1 MITGSLGRRGAIA
14 VLAVGLLEGVTARA
28 QTRTA
33 PAAHA
38 VQSRFFTASDGTR
51 LHYLEAGP
59 ADGRIIVLVPG
70 WTMPAWIFTPQI
82 AALSRQFRV
91 VAFDPRA
98 QGESDVARGG
108 YDHVRRGQDIAELIA
123 RLGARPMVLLA
134 WSLAVL
140 EALAYTRGH
149 GDGRLDGI
157 ILVDNSVGE
166 EPPPPTF
173 PPARGPKPPHD
184 VAMRNFVRGMFRHPQ
199 PPGYLERLTQ
209 ATLKVPEPASR
220 ALLAYPVPRSYW
232 RDAVY
237 SIRKPILYVVRP
249 KFAGQAENLGRNHPT
264 AESVVLSNDVG
275 HALFVDDPGRFNA
288 LVLDFLR
295 RKVWR

>member
-1 MITGSLGRRGAIA
+1 MI
-14 VLAVGLLEGVTARA
+14 
-28 QTRTA
+28 
-33 PAAHA
+33 
-38 VQSRFFTASDGTR
+38 
-51 LHYLEAGP
+51 
-59 ADGRIIVLVPG
+59 
-70 WTMPAWIFTPQI
+70 
-82 AALSRQFRV
+82 
-91 VAFDPRA
+91 AFDPRA
-98 QGESDVARGG
+98 QGDSDVARAG
-108 YDHVRRGQDIAELIA
+108 YDHIRRGQDIAELLA
-123 RLGARPMVLLA
+123 RLGSRPMVLLA

-140 EALAYTRGH
+140 EALAYVKAQ
-149 GDGRLDGI
+149 GDGRLDGV

-166 EPPPPTF
+166 EPPPPSF

-199 PPGYLERLTQ
+199 PQAYLERLTQ

-275 HALFVDDPGRFNA
+275 HALFVDDPARFNA
-288 LVLDFLR
+288 LVLDFIR

>member
-1 MITGSLGRRGAIA
+1 MGVAAGVFLGSAGAC
-14 VLAVGLLEGVTARA
+14 A
-28 QTRTA
+28 QTR
-33 PAAHA
+33 PAAGA
-38 VQSRFFTASDGTR
+38 QNRFFTASDGVR

-91 VAFDPRA
+91 IAFDPRA
-98 QGESDVARGG
+98 QGDSDVARAG
-108 YDHVRRGQDIAELIA
+108 YDHIRRGQDIAELLA
-123 RLGARPMVLLA
+123 RLGSRPMVLLA

-140 EALAYTRGH
+140 EALAYVKAQ
-149 GDGRLDGI
+149 GDGRLDGV

-166 EPPPPTF
+166 EPPPPSF

-199 PPGYLERLTQ
+199 PQAYLERLTQ

-275 HALFVDDPGRFNA
+275 HALFVDDPARFNA
-288 LVLDFLR
+288 LVLDFIR

>member
-1 MITGSLGRRGAIA
+1 MTMRSPGWSPGRRGA
-14 VLAVGLLEGVTARA
+14 LGLMGSALLGRA
-28 QTRTA
+28 AWGQGRPVA
-33 PAAHA
+33 GA
-38 VQSRFFTASDGTR
+38 QSRFFTASDGAR

-59 ADGRIIVLVPG
+59 AEGRVIVMVPG

-82 AALSRQFRV
+82 VALSRQFRV
-91 VAFDPRA
+91 IAFDPRA
-98 QGESDVARGG
+98 QGDSDVARAG

-123 RLGARPMVLLA
+123 RLGKRPMVLLA

-140 EALAYTRGH
+140 EALAYVKAQ
-149 GDGRLDGI
+149 GDGRLDGV

-166 EPPPPTF
+166 DPPPVAL

-184 VAMRNFVRGMFRHPQ
+184 EAMRSFVRGMFRHPQ
-199 PPGYLERLTQ
+199 PPGYLDRLTQ

-220 ALLAYPVPRSYW
+220 ALLGYPVPRSYW
-232 RDAVY
+232 REAVY

-249 KFAGQAENLGRNHPT
+249 KFAGQAANLGRNHPN

-275 HALFVDDPGRFNA
+275 HALFVDDPARFNA
-288 LVLDFLR
+288 LVLDFLH
-295 RKVWR
+295 RKVWQ